1 MQVSRVDGFQAA
13 PFEQLEI
20 AVSLTPAD
28 YGIAVRFVYFVQ
40 EKGVV
45 GEKDLDLCVRFS
57 ELLFEPCFLGGFL
70 LRIAVLDVRGVDAQ
84 QQIPFQRERKAVGA
98 VMLFENG
105 AVDLVA
111 GDLLVVVAGKTDD
124 LDLFVHPG
132 DDRVERPPLLRIV
145 IPVDQ
150 IAGHYDQIGFQP
162 VDSPYGFAACFDFAG
177 HLPVV
182 APVTE
187 LGVG

>member
-124 LDLFVHPG
+124 LDLFVQPG

-145 IPVDQ
+145 IPVDRVS
-150 IAGHYDQIGFQP
+150 AG
-162 VDSPYGFAACFDFAG
+162 
-177 HLPVV
+177 
-182 APVTE
+182 
-187 LGVG
+187 

>member
-1 MQVSRVDGFQAA
+1 
-13 PFEQLEI
+13 
-20 AVSLTPAD
+20 
-28 YGIAVRFVYFVQ
+28 
-40 EKGVV
+40 
-45 GEKDLDLCVRFS
+45 
-57 ELLFEPCFLGGFL
+57 
-70 LRIAVLDVRGVDAQ
+70 
-84 QQIPFQRERKAVGA
+84 
-98 VMLFENG
+98 MLFENG

-124 LDLFVHPG
+124 LDLFVQPG

-187 LGVG
+187 LGSDNCTITVFPPSGFTPIRTGWGRCSW